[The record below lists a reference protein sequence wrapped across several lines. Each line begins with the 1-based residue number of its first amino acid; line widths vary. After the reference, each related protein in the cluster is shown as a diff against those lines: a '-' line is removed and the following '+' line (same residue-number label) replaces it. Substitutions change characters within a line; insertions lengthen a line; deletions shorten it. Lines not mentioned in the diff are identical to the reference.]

1 MAIFLLLSCDL
12 FFNGHF
18 LFLPSPPVSMVK
30 PLYAVFMFMKVCC
43 TVYMSYGNLLPF
55 WDAVAPAHSYSDMM
69 EMCSSNSLICLPPSL
84 SLLMALDLSLHS
96 GKRRTASL
104 CVPIAFWESTCIDAA
119 WPNEPLWWLLLLLLW
134 GIESG
139 FDAFCIRFPEPYLAP
154 HEPEPQA
161 KEFARSFWF
170 DLIWLHLSMRDGQP
184 KSSVRFEVKVH
195 LRQTT
200 VYCDG

>member
-43 TVYMSYGNLLPF
+43 TVYMS
-55 WDAVAPAHSYSDMM
+55 M
-69 EMCSSNSLICLPPSL
+69 ETCYRFERLWPRRTAIVTWWKCAALIRWSVSPSL

-96 GKRRTASL
+96 GKWQTASL

-119 WPNEPLWWLLLLLLW
+119 WPNEPLWLLLLLLW

-139 FDAFCIRFPEPYLAP
+139 LMLFAFGFPEPYLAP
-154 HEPEPQA
+154 REPEPQA

-170 DLIWLHLSMRDGQP
+170 DLTSSFYERWTTKVKCSLWG
-184 KSSVRFEVKVH
+184 KSAS
-195 LRQTT
+195 
-200 VYCDG
+200 